1 MIKLN
6 RKNEENQKSIFTKV
20 AYATINSV
28 PGILILLRVISEE
41 QFYHNLLL
49 KFGVLDMV
57 SAIIDI
63 TETQ

>member
-1 MIKLN
+1 MIKSN